1 MILLAEVEATCL
13 RNKFGTQRNMPN
25 PEGTY
30 SRLTANVEIG
40 EAENG
45 YNSL

>member
-13 RNKFGTQRNMPN
+13 RNKFLR
-25 PEGTY
+25 GTY